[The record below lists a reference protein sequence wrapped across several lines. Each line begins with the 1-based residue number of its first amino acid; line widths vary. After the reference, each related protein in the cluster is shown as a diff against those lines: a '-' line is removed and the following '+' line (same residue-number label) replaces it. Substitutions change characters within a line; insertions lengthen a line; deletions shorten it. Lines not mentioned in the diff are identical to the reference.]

1 MTSNP
6 EQWNAVKVRETF
18 ISYFRDQF
26 GHTFVPSSSTIPHDD
41 PTLLFAN
48 AGMNQYKPIFLGT
61 IDPNSEF
68 GKLTRAVNSQ
78 KCIRAGGKHND
89 LDDVGKDTY
98 HHTYFEMLGN
108 WSFGDYF
115 KKEAI
120 DMGWKLLTE
129 VYGLSKD
136 RLYVTYFGGDEKQ
149 GLAPDLEARELWI
162 KVGVPENRI
171 LPGSAKDN
179 FWEMGEQG
187 PCGPC
192 SEIHY
197 DRIGGRDVAHL
208 VNEDDPNVI
217 EVWNLVFM
225 AFNREADGSLRP
237 LPNKH
242 IDTGMGFERLVSIL
256 QDKPSNYDTD
266 VFQPIF
272 KRIQEVTGVR
282 AYTGL
287 LGAEDADGI
296 DMAYRVIADHVRTL
310 TFSISDGGVP
320 SNEGRGYVLRRIL
333 RRGCRYA
340 RRKLGVQIGT
350 FFSSLVD
357 TVLAEF
363 GDAFPEIR
371 LRVDD
376 VKEIL
381 NEEEEAFS
389 RTLDRGEKLFDGYL
403 QKALQAKAT
412 HLSGADVWRLYDT
425 YGFPVDLTRLMA
437 EENGILV
444 NEEEFSKQQEAAKA
458 LSRAGKGTGAGA
470 GEVVAFDVHDIAA
483 VEAKGT
489 VPKTDDSAKYLNGN
503 INAHIKL
510 IYRNHEFPV
519 NTIDI
524 EEQKSFGILLDR
536 TNMYAEQGGQE
547 YDTGSI
553 TVDGK
558 AEFVVENVQVY
569 GGYVLHTGYLKY
581 GTLQVNDEVVVQF
594 DELRRWPLRNNH
606 TGTHVLNYALREI
619 LGNVV
624 DQKGSLVAPEKLRFD
639 FTSKVGMTPQQ
650 INEADLIVSDFIK
663 RNLAVYSQE
672 VPLSVA
678 KEINGLR
685 AVFGEVY
692 PDPVRVV
699 SIGFDVNEIL
709 KDPSNEKWSKTSIEF
724 CGGTHV
730 AKTADIKQFVIIE
743 ETGIAKGIRRIVAVT
758 GEEAH
763 QAERVANDF
772 EQKLD
777 HIGSG
782 VLSSSELE
790 QQLKV
795 LAKELDDIVISA
807 YRKSVFR
814 ERFADIKKKFDDADK
829 ARKAKQVKDAVDEC
843 KNYFEAHPE
852 SKVFVSLLDVGSN
865 TKATGAV
872 VTHVKTQLKDKA
884 AYVFSVD
891 HSSGKV
897 SHACVVGQELLN
909 DGKLKATEWAEVVVK
924 VIGGRKGGKDD
935 SAQGAGEH
943 VEKVQE
949 ALDLAKQFAE
959 LKLN

>member
-1 MTSNP
+1 M
-6 EQWNAVKVRETF
+6 
-18 ISYFRDQF
+18 
-26 GHTFVPSSSTIPHDD
+26 
-41 PTLLFAN
+41 
-48 AGMNQYKPIFLGT
+48 
-61 IDPNSEF
+61 
-68 GKLTRAVNSQ
+68 
-78 KCIRAGGKHND
+78 
-89 LDDVGKDTY
+89 
-98 HHTYFEMLGN
+98 
-108 WSFGDYF
+108 
-115 KKEAI
+115 
-120 DMGWKLLTE
+120 
-129 VYGLSKD
+129 
-136 RLYVTYFGGDEKQ
+136 
-149 GLAPDLEARELWI
+149 
-162 KVGVPENRI
+162 
-171 LPGSAKDN
+171 
-179 FWEMGEQG
+179 
-187 PCGPC
+187 
-192 SEIHY
+192 
-197 DRIGGRDVAHL
+197 
-208 VNEDDPNVI
+208 
-217 EVWNLVFM
+217 
-225 AFNREADGSLRP
+225 
-237 LPNKH
+237 
-242 IDTGMGFERLVSIL
+242 
-256 QDKPSNYDTD
+256 
-266 VFQPIF
+266 
-272 KRIQEVTGVR
+272 
-282 AYTGL
+282 
-287 LGAEDADGI
+287 
-296 DMAYRVIADHVRTL
+296 
-310 TFSISDGGVP
+310 
-320 SNEGRGYVLRRIL
+320 
-333 RRGCRYA
+333 
-340 RRKLGVQIGT
+340 
-350 FFSSLVD
+350 
-357 TVLAEF
+357 
-363 GDAFPEIR
+363 
-371 LRVDD
+371 
-376 VKEIL
+376 

-510 IYRNHEFPV
+510 IYRNHEFPE
-519 NTIDI
+519 NTTGI

-639 FTSKVGMTPQQ
+639 FTSKVGMTSQQ

-763 QAERVANDF
+763 QAERVANEF
-772 EQKLD
+772 EQKLN

-897 SHACVVGQELLN
+897 SHACVVGQELLTG
-909 DGKLKATEWAEVVVK
+909 GKLKATEWAEVVVK

>member
-1 MTSNP
+1 M
-6 EQWNAVKVRETF
+6 
-18 ISYFRDQF
+18 
-26 GHTFVPSSSTIPHDD
+26 
-41 PTLLFAN
+41 
-48 AGMNQYKPIFLGT
+48 
-61 IDPNSEF
+61 
-68 GKLTRAVNSQ
+68 
-78 KCIRAGGKHND
+78 
-89 LDDVGKDTY
+89 
-98 HHTYFEMLGN
+98 
-108 WSFGDYF
+108 
-115 KKEAI
+115 
-120 DMGWKLLTE
+120 
-129 VYGLSKD
+129 
-136 RLYVTYFGGDEKQ
+136 
-149 GLAPDLEARELWI
+149 
-162 KVGVPENRI
+162 
-171 LPGSAKDN
+171 
-179 FWEMGEQG
+179 
-187 PCGPC
+187 
-192 SEIHY
+192 
-197 DRIGGRDVAHL
+197 
-208 VNEDDPNVI
+208 
-217 EVWNLVFM
+217 
-225 AFNREADGSLRP
+225 
-237 LPNKH
+237 
-242 IDTGMGFERLVSIL
+242 
-256 QDKPSNYDTD
+256 
-266 VFQPIF
+266 
-272 KRIQEVTGVR
+272 
-282 AYTGL
+282 
-287 LGAEDADGI
+287 
-296 DMAYRVIADHVRTL
+296 
-310 TFSISDGGVP
+310 
-320 SNEGRGYVLRRIL
+320 
-333 RRGCRYA
+333 
-340 RRKLGVQIGT
+340 
-350 FFSSLVD
+350 
-357 TVLAEF
+357 
-363 GDAFPEIR
+363 
-371 LRVDD
+371 
-376 VKEIL
+376 

-483 VEAKGT
+483 VEAKDT

-510 IYRNHEFPV
+510 IYRNHEFPE
-519 NTIDI
+519 NTTGI

-619 LGNVV
+619 LGTVV

-909 DGKLKATEWAEVVVK
+909 GGKLKATEWADVVVK

>member
-1 MTSNP
+1 M
-6 EQWNAVKVRETF
+6 
-18 ISYFRDQF
+18 
-26 GHTFVPSSSTIPHDD
+26 
-41 PTLLFAN
+41 
-48 AGMNQYKPIFLGT
+48 
-61 IDPNSEF
+61 
-68 GKLTRAVNSQ
+68 
-78 KCIRAGGKHND
+78 
-89 LDDVGKDTY
+89 
-98 HHTYFEMLGN
+98 
-108 WSFGDYF
+108 
-115 KKEAI
+115 
-120 DMGWKLLTE
+120 
-129 VYGLSKD
+129 
-136 RLYVTYFGGDEKQ
+136 
-149 GLAPDLEARELWI
+149 
-162 KVGVPENRI
+162 
-171 LPGSAKDN
+171 
-179 FWEMGEQG
+179 
-187 PCGPC
+187 
-192 SEIHY
+192 
-197 DRIGGRDVAHL
+197 
-208 VNEDDPNVI
+208 
-217 EVWNLVFM
+217 
-225 AFNREADGSLRP
+225 
-237 LPNKH
+237 
-242 IDTGMGFERLVSIL
+242 
-256 QDKPSNYDTD
+256 
-266 VFQPIF
+266 
-272 KRIQEVTGVR
+272 
-282 AYTGL
+282 
-287 LGAEDADGI
+287 
-296 DMAYRVIADHVRTL
+296 
-310 TFSISDGGVP
+310 
-320 SNEGRGYVLRRIL
+320 
-333 RRGCRYA
+333 
-340 RRKLGVQIGT
+340 
-350 FFSSLVD
+350 
-357 TVLAEF
+357 
-363 GDAFPEIR
+363 
-371 LRVDD
+371 
-376 VKEIL
+376 

-444 NEEEFSKQQEAAKA
+444 DEEEFSKQQEAAKA

-510 IYRNHEFPV
+510 IYRNHEFPE
-519 NTIDI
+519 NTAGI
-524 EEQKSFGILLDR
+524 EEQKSFGILLDC

-619 LGNVV
+619 LGTVV

-663 RNLAVYSQE
+663 RNLSVYSQE
-672 VPLSVA
+672 VPLSIA

-709 KDPSNEKWSKTSIEF
+709 KDPSNEKWTKTSIEF

-772 EQKLD
+772 EEKLN

-909 DGKLKATEWAEVVVK
+909 GGKLKATEWADVVVK